1 MKIIPVI
8 HHIDLD
14 LTLEQAEIISK
25 TKSFGIFL
33 ISMTGENEDLPML
46 GKVIRSRYH
55 HLKIGTNLLGLNALE
70 SLERNLEFQLDMT
83 WCDNPI
89 VTSTNISDEA
99 KEISNLIKNKPHLFF
114 NSVAF
119 KYQAEEPNPSKAA
132 TNSESL
138 GFIPT
143 TSGSATGKAAEVLK
157 IEEMAKAL
165 QHKCLGL
172 ASGITPQNVQAYS
185 LFVEYGL
192 VSTGISKNFH
202 EVDPYK
208 LQQLLN
214 NSSV

>member
-83 WCDNPI
+83 
-89 VTSTNISDEA
+89 
-99 KEISNLIKNKPHLFF
+99 
-114 NSVAF
+114 
-119 KYQAEEPNPSKAA
+119 
-132 TNSESL
+132 
-138 GFIPT
+138 
-143 TSGSATGKAAEVLK
+143 
-157 IEEMAKAL
+157 
-165 QHKCLGL
+165 
-172 ASGITPQNVQAYS
+172 
-185 LFVEYGL
+185 
-192 VSTGISKNFH
+192 
-202 EVDPYK
+202 
-208 LQQLLN
+208 
-214 NSSV
+214 